1 MGRTDAIARLE
12 SHELLHSSIL
22 ERVEGDDRQPATGT
36 KDRQRGLEAPSE
48 IAELVVDGHPERL
61 EDAGGRVDLA
71 RATRLYAGHEA
82 AELVRGDE
90 RAPGPAAHDRARD
103 ARGLGLLA
111 ELGEDP
117 PEVALVP
124 GVHQVGRRELE
135 PRVGPHVEGTSRAK
149 AEATGVVGELDR
161 REAEIEE
168 DAIDADEVVLAGHCG
183 EIREIGV
190 DEYGAIAE
198 ARQLPS
204 RDRQS
209 RRVDVEPEKPAI
221 RRGAVEE
228 AGCVASPADRAVE
241 EAATFMGSKLGEYF
255 GEENRLMSPPIA
267 RSRGPRGCR

>member
-1 MGRTDAIARLE
+1 MLGGT
-12 SHELLHSSIL
+12 IL
-22 ERVEGDDRQPATGT
+22 ERVERDDREAATGA
-36 KDRQRGLEAPSE
+36 KDRQRGLEAASE
-48 IAELVVDGHPERL
+48 VAELVVDGHAERL
-61 EDAGGRVDLA
+61 EHPGGRVDLA
-71 RATRLYAGHEA
+71 GAASLHARDEA
-82 AELVRGDE
+82 AEFICGEE
-90 RAPGPAAHDRARD
+90 RTAGPPADDRARD
-103 ARGLGLLA
+103 ARGLGLLT

-117 PEVALVP
+117 PEVALLP

-161 REAEIEE
+161 REAQIEE
-168 DAIDADEVVLAGHCG
+168 DAIDADEVVLAGRRG
-183 EIREIGV
+183 EIREVGV

-228 AGCVASPADRAVE
+228 GGCVASPAHRAVE

-255 GEENRLMSPPIA
+255 GQENRLVSPPTA
-267 RSRGPRGCR
+267 RSQGPRGCR